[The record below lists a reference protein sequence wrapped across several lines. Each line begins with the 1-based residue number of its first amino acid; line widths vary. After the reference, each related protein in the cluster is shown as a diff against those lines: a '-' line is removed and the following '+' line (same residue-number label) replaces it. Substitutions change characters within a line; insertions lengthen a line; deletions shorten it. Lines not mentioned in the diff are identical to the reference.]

1 MRRAK
6 EQMSE
11 RAYILVRNLGAV
23 RTALNAIRDVTVSDG
38 RDYGLGAAER
48 GEVLRILVDVQ
59 DRLFEMIETKEGEHV

>member
-48 GEVLRILVDVQ
+48 GEVLRILVDV
-59 DRLFEMIETKEGEHV
+59 